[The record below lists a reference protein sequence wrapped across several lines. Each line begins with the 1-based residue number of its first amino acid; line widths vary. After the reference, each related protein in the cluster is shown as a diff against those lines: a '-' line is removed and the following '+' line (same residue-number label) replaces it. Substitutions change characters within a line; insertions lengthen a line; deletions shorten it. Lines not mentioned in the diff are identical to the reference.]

1 VTSRNIKTV
10 GVVGLGSMGR
20 ELARHLAK
28 GGFSVVGYD
37 VKREA
42 VEGVKKHGVA
52 GAASPAEAASKSDLV
67 IVGVGFDSE
76 VEAVVFG
83 KEGLLTGA
91 KPGCVIA
98 IASTIA
104 PETMKKM
111 VKRAQGRN
119 VDFLDIPMCRGE
131 QAAIDGELL
140 LMAGGDKA
148 TFEACKPAFATFAN
162 SIHYL
167 GGIGAGQV
175 GKLVNNLILWACI
188 SANYEGFKLAK
199 VLGVEIGPL
208 RDALMESSADNWAMR
223 TRVDARPM
231 PWAEKDMTIVLKEAD
246 QARVSLP
253 LCGTI
258 KEVIKGIKIEAG
270 QAMPREPE

>member
-1 VTSRNIKTV
+1 VKSIKTV
-10 GVVGLGSMGR
+10 GVIGLGSMGR

-28 GGFSVVGYD
+28 GGFGVVGYD

-42 VEGVKKHGVA
+42 IEGVKKHGVS
-52 GAASPAEAASKSDLV
+52 GAASPAEAAGKSDLV

-83 KEGLLTGA
+83 KEGLLAGA
-91 KPGCVIA
+91 RPGCVIA

-111 VKRAQGRN
+111 VKRTKGRD
-119 VDFLDIPMCRGE
+119 VEFLDIPMCRGE

-140 LMAGGDKA
+140 LMAGGAKA

>member
-1 VTSRNIKTV
+1 VTTRTIRTV
-10 GVVGLGSMGR
+10 GVIGLGSMGR

-42 VEGVKKHGVA
+42 VEVARKHGVA
-52 GAASPAEAASKSDLV
+52 GAASSAEAASKSDLV

-83 KEGLLTGA
+83 KEGLLAGA
-91 KPGCVIA
+91 KPGCIVA

-104 PETMKKM
+104 PETMKK
-111 VKRAQGRN
+111 VVRRAKESRCE
-119 VDFLDIPMCRGE
+119 FLDIPMCRGE

-140 LMAGGDKA
+140 LMAGGDRA

-167 GGIGAGQV
+167 GDIGAGQV

-188 SANYEGFKLAK
+188 SSNYEGFKLATA
-199 VLGVEIGPL
+199 LGVDLGPL
-208 RDALMESSADNWAMR
+208 REALMESSADNWAMR

-246 QARVSLP
+246 QARLSLP
-253 LCGTI
+253 LCGTL

-270 QAMPREPE
+270 QTMPREPE